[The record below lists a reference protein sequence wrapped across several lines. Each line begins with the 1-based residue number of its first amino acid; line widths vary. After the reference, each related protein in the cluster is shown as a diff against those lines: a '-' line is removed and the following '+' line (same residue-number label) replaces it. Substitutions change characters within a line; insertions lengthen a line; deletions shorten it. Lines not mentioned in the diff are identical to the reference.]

1 MRGRIVRPFATVA
14 LVAGLVGA
22 PQLVHADT
30 VSNAEARLQ
39 HVLDALY
46 ALQDQMNKLDV
57 GFGNAQDQKA
67 GVDADIAATQKRVDA
82 LQAQVGGVQE
92 VLQNLAVTRFTS
104 GGSTALSPLFNDATT
119 YSNAEQRDAL
129 GRLALDTGETRID
142 DLQAVMS
149 QLGKQQVHLQ
159 RMRSKAKNLIGY
171 LSSQQKKYE
180 SLQSAYQSMY
190 SKAKRELG
198 AAKLQAAEDA
208 RIAAAA
214 ARARRVAGYTGGGV
228 PADAAGGGAPA
239 RGSVDRGVGD
249 PTPSAPVT
257 TPPSGRAGI
266 AVRAAYSQLG
276 VPYRYAGATPGVA
289 FDCSGLTMWA
299 WGLAGVSMSH
309 GAQAQFDEF
318 PHIPI
323 SQARPGDLLFSYSP
337 IGHVGIYVGGGLMIH
352 APYTGAWVSLRRIDW
367 SKIIGVSRPG

>member
-1 MRGRIVRPFATVA
+1 MRTRPVRPFAALA
-14 LVAGLVGA
+14 LVLGLVGA

-30 VSNAEARLQ
+30 VSNAEARVQ
-39 HVLDALY
+39 QVLDALY

-104 GGSTALSPLFNDATT
+104 GAATALSPLFNDAAT

-180 SLQSAYQSMY
+180 NLQSAYQSMY

-198 AAKLQAAEDA
+198 AAKLQAE
-208 RIAAAA
+208 I
-214 ARARRVAGYTGGGV
+214 
-228 PADAAGGGAPA
+228 
-239 RGSVDRGVGD
+239 
-249 PTPSAPVT
+249 
-257 TPPSGRAGI
+257 GRA
-266 AVRAAYSQLG
+266 
-276 VPYRYAGATPGVA
+276 
-289 FDCSGLTMWA
+289 
-299 WGLAGVSMSH
+299 
-309 GAQAQFDEF
+309 
-318 PHIPI
+318 
-323 SQARPGDLLFSYSP
+323 
-337 IGHVGIYVGGGLMIH
+337 HV
-352 APYTGAWVSLRRIDW
+352 
-367 SKIIGVSRPG
+367 